1 MDEGRGCPSLSNLS
15 LETKMKKIYASLIF
29 MFLLAIVWITPGKC
43 YEIVEKGTFYSVD
56 IASIG
61 DDETYTTD
69 SSEIDVTDVNV
80 FAVQGYS
87 TGGSACV
94 ATTVIKFLAKVNG
107 AWDDDGNPYVTLT
120 ITQTASTTVRKTA
133 LIDVSGIDKIK
144 ITSIENTE
152 DDDTNGDITL
162 VNCSYSKKY

>member
-1 MDEGRGCPSLSNLS
+1 MSKS
-15 LETKMKKIYASLIF
+15 
-29 MFLLAIVWITPGKC
+29 
-43 YEIVEKGTFYSVD
+43 GTFYAAD

-69 SSEIDVTDVNV
+69 SDSLDVSEAKVV
-80 FAVQGYS
+80 AVQGYC

-107 AWDDDGNPYVTLT
+107 AWDDDGNPFVTLT
-120 ITQTASTTVRKTA
+120 ITQTASTTVRKTV
-133 LIDVSGIDKIK
+133 LIDVSGIDELK

-152 DDDTNGDITL
+152 DADANGDITA
-162 VNCSYSKKY
+162 VNCSYHMIGSRDAR